1 MITAL
6 VLIKV
11 EKGKI
16 QDVASILGQ
25 FEEVK
30 EVFSVTGEYDLVAK
44 VQVKEYENM
53 SDIVTDKFQS
63 IDEIVSTRTMM
74 AFKTYKFMDL
84 AEALVPPVHAEAP
97 QEVPEEGRSVAKSI
111 LSKLTQGIDLSS
123 NEIFSFIDSINK
135 GLLTDAQIAGFLV
148 ALITKGPSVREVA
161 EIAKAMRMHCIP
173 FSTSIPA
180 ERLTDTCGTGGG
192 YPTFNVST
200 ANAILTASAGIPVA
214 KHGSRS
220 ISSSSG
226 SADVL
231 EALGVNIE
239 LRPEQAAELLEKIGI
254 CFLYAPNF
262 HPVMMKVFVPE
273 DQLGIK
279 TIFFTIIGPLIN
291 PAGAKNH
298 MMGVYRPEL
307 VPMVGDVVSQMDF
320 RHVIVAHGLDGL
332 DEISIVGKTSIAEI
346 KDGKIKRYEITPED
360 FGIRRCSLEE
370 LAGGT
375 PEYNATI
382 IKNIF
387 SGKEKGAKR
396 DFLVINNAATLY
408 VGGAVPSIRD
418 GIEKANQ
425 LIDSGAAMK
434 KLDELITYSKGFH

>member
-6 VLIKV
+6 VLMKV

-16 QDVASILGQ
+16 QNVASTLGT

-30 EVFSVTGEYDLVAK
+30 EVLSVTGEYDLVAK

-53 SDIVTDKFQS
+53 SDIVTDKFQK
-63 IDEIVSTRTMM
+63 IDEIISTKTMM

-84 AEALVPPVHAEAP
+84 AETPAPPIHAAP
-97 QEVPEEGRSVAKSI
+97 PKEVPEEGKDIVKSI

-123 NEIFSFIDSINK
+123 SEIFSFIGAINK
-135 GLLTDAQIAGFLV
+135 GVLTETQIAGFLV

-161 EIAKAMRMHCIP
+161 EIAKAMRNYCIP
-173 FSTSIPA
+173 LKTSIPA

-192 YPTFNVST
+192 YPTFNIST
-200 ANAILTASAGIPVA
+200 ANAILTASAGVYVA

-231 EALGVNIE
+231 EALGVNID
-239 LRPEQAAELLEKIGI
+239 LNPQQAAELLEKTGI

-262 HPVMMKVFVPE
+262 HPVMMKVFIPE

-298 MMGVYRPEL
+298 VMGVYRPEL

-346 KDGKIKRYEITPED
+346 RNGKIKRYEIVPED

-375 PEYNATI
+375 PEYNAVVI
-382 IKNIF
+382 RNIF
-387 SGKEKGAKR
+387 SGKEKGPKR
-396 DFLVINNAATLY
+396 DFLVINSAATLY
-408 VGGAVPSIRD
+408 VSGVVPSIKD
-418 GIEKANQ
+418 GIAKANE
-425 LIDSGAAMK
+425 LIDSGAALK
-434 KLDELITYSKGFH
+434 KLDELISYSKRFY

>member
-1 MITAL
+1 MITAFVL
-6 VLIKV
+6 VKV

-16 QDVASILGQ
+16 QEVASNLGA

-30 EVFSVTGEYDLVAK
+30 EVFSITGEYDLLVK

-53 SDIVTDKFQS
+53 SDIVTEKFQKTKGL
-63 IDEIVSTRTMM
+63 IHTITMM
-74 AFKTYKFMDL
+74 AFKTYKFFDL
-84 AEALVPPVHAEAP
+84 SEGIIPPMYKVIPEKI
-97 QEVPEEGRSVAKSI
+97 PEEGRNIVRAV
-111 LSKLTQGIDLSS
+111 LSKLTQGIDLSQ
-123 NEIFSFIDSINK
+123 NEVFSFIEAINK
-135 GLLTDAQIAGFLV
+135 DLLTDAQIAGFLV
-148 ALITKGPSVREVA
+148 SLITKGPSVKEVA
-161 EIAKAMRMHCIP
+161 WIAQAMRKHCIP
-173 FSTSIPA
+173 LKTSISA

-192 YPTFNVST
+192 FPTFNIST
-200 ANAILTASAGIPVA
+200 ANAILTASAGVPVV

-231 EALGVNIE
+231 EALGIKID
-239 LRPEQAAELLEKIGI
+239 LKPEQSAELLENIGI

-307 VPMVGDVVSQMDF
+307 VSMVGDVVSQMDF

-332 DEISIVGKTSIAEI
+332 DEISLVGKTSIAEV
-346 KDGKIKRYEITPED
+346 KEGKVNRYEIIPED
-360 FGIRRCSLEE
+360 FGLRRCSLEE
-370 LAGGT
+370 LAGGS
-375 PEYNATI
+375 PEYNAKI
-382 IKNIF
+382 IKDIF
-387 SGKEKGAKR
+387 SGKEKGAKK
-396 DFLVINNAATLY
+396 DFLVINCAATLY
-408 VGGAVPSIRD
+408 VSGDVSNIKD
-418 GIEKANQ
+418 GIEKANR
-425 LIDSGAAMK
+425 LIESGAAMK
-434 KLDELITYSKGFH
+434 KLEELISYSNRF

>member
-1 MITAL
+1 MITAF

-11 EKGKI
+11 DKGKI
-16 QDVASILGQ
+16 QDVASTLSA

-30 EVFSVTGEYDLVAK
+30 EVYSVTGEYDLVAK

-53 SDIVTDKFQS
+53 SDIVTDKFQK
-63 IDEIVSTRTMM
+63 INEIVSTKTMM

-84 AEALVPPVHAEAP
+84 TEAFAPPVYPGPP
-97 QEVPEEGRSVAKSI
+97 QQIPEEGRDVVKPI
-111 LSKLTQGIDLSS
+111 LSKLTQGIDLGSR
-123 NEIFSFIDSINK
+123 EVFSFIEAVNR
-135 GLLTDAQIAGFLV
+135 GVLTDTQIAGFLM
-148 ALITKGPSVREVA
+148 ALITKGPSVGEVA
-161 EIAKAMRMHCIP
+161 EIAKAMRKYCIP
-173 FSTSIPA
+173 LTTSIPA
-180 ERLTDTCGTGGG
+180 EKLIDTCGTGGG

-200 ANAILTASAGIPVA
+200 ANAILVASAGVPVA

-231 EALGVNIE
+231 EALGIKIE
-239 LRPEQAAELLEKIGI
+239 LTPRQAAELLQRIGI

-298 MMGVYRPEL
+298 MMGVYRSEL

-346 KDGKIKRYEITPED
+346 KDGKIKKYEIMPED

-375 PEYNATI
+375 PEYNAKI
-382 IKNIF
+382 IKDIF
-387 SGKEKGAKR
+387 SGKKKGPKR
-396 DFLVINNAATLY
+396 DFLVINSAATLY
-408 VGGAVPSIRD
+408 VSGVVSSITD
-418 GIEKANQ
+418 GIAKANQ

-434 KLDELITYSKGFH
+434 KLDELISFSNRF

>member
-6 VLIKV
+6 VLMKI

-16 QDVASILGQ
+16 QDVASTLGD

-53 SDIVTDKFQS
+53 SDVVTDKFQK
-63 IDEIVSTRTMM
+63 IDEILSTKTMM
-74 AFKTYKFMDL
+74 AFKTYKFRDL
-84 AEALVPPVHAEAP
+84 AEAIAPPIHAGP
-97 QEVPEEGRSVAKSI
+97 PEELPEKGREIVKPI

-123 NEIFSFIDSINK
+123 SEIFSFIEAINN
-135 GLLTDAQIAGFLV
+135 GVLTDTQIAGFLV
-148 ALITKGPSVREVA
+148 ALITKGPSVKEVA
-161 EIAKAMRMHCIP
+161 EIAKAMRSHCVP
-173 FSTSIPA
+173 LQVSIPA

-200 ANAILTASAGIPVA
+200 ANAILTASAGVPVV

-231 EALGVNIE
+231 EALGANIE
-239 LRPEQAAELLEKIGI
+239 INPQQAAELLEKIGI
-254 CFLYAPNF
+254 CFLYAPSF

-307 VPMVGDVVSQMDF
+307 VPMVGEVVSQMDF

-346 KDGKIKRYEITPED
+346 KDGRMKRYEIAPED

-370 LAGGT
+370 LAGGA
-375 PEYNATI
+375 PEYNAQI
-382 IKNIF
+382 IKDIF

-396 DFLVINNAATLY
+396 DFLVINSAATLY
-408 VGGAVPSIRD
+408 VSGAVSSIRD
-418 GIEKANQ
+418 GIDRANQ

-434 KLDELITYSKGFH
+434 KLEELISYSKGF